1 MPLTRQGPFDFL
13 LYDQVSPQS
22 KSKPA
27 AVSNNKYA
35 LRKGFCFLF
44 PVISVVKIVEREE
57 YAACQHFLLFE
68 QSFENPFFFF
78 LILFPKAT
86 LQTATFNVQEES
98 GLVSFFSESS
108 GKHRGDAYQHFLL
121 FRQSFKNPFSFRT
134 MFPQAFFS
142 RLPWDYLVLV

>member
-98 GLVSFFSESS
+98 GLVSFLSESS
-108 GKHRGDAYQHFLL
+108 GKHRGERRKYCLSAFS
-121 FRQSFKNPFSFRT
+121 SFQTKF
-134 MFPQAFFS
+134 
-142 RLPWDYLVLV
+142 